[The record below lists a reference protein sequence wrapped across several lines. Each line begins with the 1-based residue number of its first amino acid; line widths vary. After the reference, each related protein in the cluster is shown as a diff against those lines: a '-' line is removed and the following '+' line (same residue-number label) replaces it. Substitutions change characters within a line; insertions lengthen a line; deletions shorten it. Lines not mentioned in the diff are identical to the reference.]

1 MALENPPLNGK
12 IMKNVHLFLELF
24 PNYVVLLLSIP
35 AKEPPCAGEGGHFGI
50 VGHCQT
56 LPPLYHA
63 FISPNGTPP
72 LIILGPEFWLQT
84 TKRKYCNTQNPE
96 DSQQGESSSN
106 YS

>member
-1 MALENPPLNGK
+1 
-12 IMKNVHLFLELF
+12 MKNVHLFLELF
-24 PNYVVLLLSIP
+24 PNYVVLLQKSHHVRERVVATFHI
-35 AKEPPCAGEGGHFGI
+35 FGI
-50 VGHCQT
+50 VGHCQP

-63 FISPNGTPP
+63 FISLNWTPP